1 MPGHS
6 SKGAGQMLDLRPTLL
21 VIGILLTTLGAAMLV
36 PALIDLQDNHTEWV
50 VFTASSG
57 FTLFVGV
64 SLTMATWGRTG
75 NLSIKQAIILTTVSW
90 VTLAGFAAIPLAWS
104 RLDLSYTNAFFEAM
118 SGLTT
123 TGSTIITNLDEVP
136 RGILLWR
143 ALLQW
148 LGGIG
153 IIVMA
158 IAVLPMLQ
166 IGGMQLFRMES
177 SDTSDKILPRAT
189 QIAGSITLVYIIITL
204 LNVFA
209 YVVAGM
215 GLFDAVA
222 HSMATIATGGFSTY
236 DASMAQFDSAAIE
249 GVTIVFMI
257 AGSLPFVLFLQALRG
272 DPGALWKDSQ
282 VRFFLLLISIS
293 VAIAFFYLVSVSTT
307 GVTTAFRL
315 AAFNI
320 VSVTTGT
327 GYATTDYGVWG
338 PFAQVFFFSMM
349 FIGGCAGSA
358 SCGIKVF
365 RIQIIFQNVRTYI
378 KRIAFPHGVFSTRF
392 NNRVL
397 PDNVSASVMS
407 FLYLYFLCFGILSIA
422 LNLTGLDN
430 LTALSAAA
438 SAMANVGPGL
448 GPVLGPSG
456 TYAEISDTAKWLL
469 SFGMLLGRLELLTV
483 LVIFTPA
490 FWQE

>member
-1 MPGHS
+1 
-6 SKGAGQMLDLRPTLL
+6 MLDLRPTML
-21 VIGILLTTLGAAMLV
+21 VIGILLTTLGAAMLL
-36 PALIDLQDNHTEWV
+36 PALIDLQDNHAEWV
-50 VFTASSG
+50 VFTASSV
-57 FTLFVGV
+57 FTLFVGM

-75 NLSIKQAIILTTVSW
+75 SLSIRQAIILTTVSW
-90 VTLAGFAAIPLAWS
+90 LTMAGFAAIPLAWS

-123 TGSTIITNLDEVP
+123 TGSTILTGLDEVP

-177 SDTSDKILPRAT
+177 SDTSEKILPRAT
-189 QIAGSITLVYIIITL
+189 QIAGSITLVYVAITIL
-204 LNVFA
+204 SIFSYVF
-209 YVVAGM
+209 AGM

-236 DASMAQFDSAAIE
+236 DASMGQFDSVAID
-249 GVTIVFMI
+249 GVTIIFMI

-272 DPGALWKDSQ
+272 DPKALWRDSQ
-282 VRFFLLLISIS
+282 VRFFLFLISIFIVMAS
-293 VAIAFFYLVSVSTT
+293 VYLMSVNAQSAA
-307 GVTTAFRL
+307 TAFRL
-315 AAFNI
+315 SAFNV
-320 VSVTTGT
+320 VSIITGT
-327 GYATTDYGVWG
+327 GYATTDYGTWG
-338 PFAQVFFFSMM
+338 PFAQVFFFAMM

-365 RIQIIFQNVRTYI
+365 RIQIILENVKAHLKHI
-378 KRIAFPHGVFSTRF
+378 VFPHGVFSVRF
-392 NNRVL
+392 NNRPL

-407 FLYLYFLCFGILSIA
+407 FLFLYFLCFGLLSIA

-430 LTALSAAA
+430 LSALSAAA

-448 GPVLGPSG
+448 GPMVGPSG
-456 TYAEISDTAKWLL
+456 TYAQISDTAKWLL

-483 LVIFTPA
+483 LVMFTPA

>member
-1 MPGHS
+1 
-6 SKGAGQMLDLRPTLL
+6 MLDLRPTML
-21 VIGILLTTLGAAMLV
+21 VIGILLTTLGAAMLL
-36 PALIDLQDNHTEWV
+36 PALVDLQDNHAEWM
-50 VFTASSG
+50 VFTASSA
-57 FTLFVGV
+57 FTLFIGM
-64 SLTMATWGRTG
+64 SLTMATWGRTDS
-75 NLSIKQAIILTTVSW
+75 LSIRQAIILTTVSW
-90 VTLAGFAAIPLAWS
+90 LAMAGFAAIPLAWS

-123 TGSTIITNLDEVP
+123 TGSTILTGLDKAP

-177 SDTSDKILPRAT
+177 SDTSEKILPRAT
-189 QIAGSITLVYIIITL
+189 QIAGSITLVYIAITIL
-204 LNVFA
+204 SIFS
-209 YVVAGM
+209 YVLAGM

-236 DASMAQFDSAAIE
+236 DASMGQFDSMAID

-272 DPGALWKDSQ
+272 DPRALWKDSQ
-282 VRFFLLLISIS
+282 VRFFLFLISIFIAMASIYLMS
-293 VAIAFFYLVSVSTT
+293 VNAKSAA
-307 GVTTAFRL
+307 TAFRL
-315 AAFNI
+315 SAFNV
-320 VSVTTGT
+320 VSIITGT
-327 GYATTDYGVWG
+327 GYATTDYGTWG
-338 PFAQVFFFSMM
+338 PFAQVFFFAMM

-358 SCGIKVF
+358 SCGIKIF
-365 RIQIIFQNVRTYI
+365 RIQIIFENVKAHLKHI
-378 KRIAFPHGVFSTRF
+378 IFPHGVFSVRF
-392 NNRVL
+392 NNRPL

-407 FLYLYFLCFGILSIA
+407 FLFLYFLCFGLLSIA

-448 GPVLGPSG
+448 GPVVGPSG
-456 TYAEISDTAKWLL
+456 TYAEISDAAKWLL

-483 LVIFTPA
+483 LVMFTPA

>member
-1 MPGHS
+1 
-6 SKGAGQMLDLRPTLL
+6 MLDLRPILL
-21 VIGILLTTLGAAMLV
+21 VIGILLTTLGVAMLI
-36 PALIDLQDNHTEWV
+36 PALIDLQDNHSEWI

-57 FTLFVGV
+57 FTLFVGI
-64 SLTMATWGRTG
+64 SLTMANWGRTS
-75 NLSIKQAIILTTVSW
+75 NLNIKQAIILTTASW
-90 VTLAGFAAIPLAWS
+90 VALAAFAAIPLTWS
-104 RLDLSYTNAFFEAM
+104 RLNIGYTNAYFEAM

-123 TGSTIITNLDEVP
+123 TGSTILTNLDNAP

-177 SDTSDKILPRAT
+177 SDTSEKILPRAT
-189 QIAGSITLVYIIITL
+189 QIAGSITIVYIAISVL
-204 LNVFA
+204 SVFA
-209 YVVAGM
+209 YVTAGM
-215 GLFDAVA
+215 GWFDAIA

-236 DASMAQFDSAAIE
+236 DGSIGQFNSATID
-249 GVTIVFMI
+249 GVTIIFMI

-272 DPGALWKDSQ
+272 DPKALFQDSQ
-282 VRFFLLLISIS
+282 VRCYLFFIIIFIL
-293 VAIAFFYLVSVSTT
+293 IAFLYQLGATDIVWSR
-307 GVTTAFRL
+307 AFQL
-315 AAFNI
+315 AAFNV
-320 VSVTTGT
+320 VSVISGT
-327 GYATTDYGVWG
+327 GYATTDYGTWG

-358 SCGIKVF
+358 SCGLKVF
-365 RIQIIFQNVRTYI
+365 RIQVIYENVRAHI
-378 KRIAFPHGVFSTRF
+378 KRIIFPHGIFSTRF
-392 NNRVL
+392 NKRAL

-407 FLYLYFLCFGILSIA
+407 FLFLYFLCFGFLSLA

-430 LTALSAAA
+430 LTSLSAAA

-456 TYAEISDTAKWLL
+456 NYAEISDTAKWLL

-483 LVIFTPA
+483 LVMFTPA

>member
-1 MPGHS
+1 
-6 SKGAGQMLDLRPTLL
+6 MLDLRPTML
-21 VIGILLTTLGAAMLV
+21 VIGILLTTLGVAMLL
-36 PALIDLQDNHTEWV
+36 PALIDLQDNHAEWM
-50 VFTASSG
+50 VFTASSA
-57 FTLFVGV
+57 FTLFVGMC
-64 SLTMATWGRTG
+64 LTMATWGRTG
-75 NLSIKQAIILTTVSW
+75 NLNIRQAIILTTVSW
-90 VTLAGFAAIPLAWS
+90 VTMAGFAAIPLAWS
-104 RLDLSYTNAFFEAM
+104 RLDLSYTDAFFEAM

-123 TGSTIITNLDEVP
+123 TGSTILTNLDGAP

-177 SDTSDKILPRAT
+177 SDTSEKILPRAT
-189 QIAGSITLVYIIITL
+189 QIAGSITVVYVAITVL
-204 LNVFA
+204 SVFA
-209 YVVAGM
+209 YVFAGM
-215 GLFDAVA
+215 GMFDAIA

-236 DASMAQFDSAAIE
+236 DASMSNFDSAAIDS
-249 GVTIVFMI
+249 VTIVFMI

-272 DPGALWKDSQ
+272 DPKTLWQDSQ
-282 VRFFLLLISIS
+282 VRFFLFLNAIF
-293 VAIAFFYLVSVSTT
+293 VAMVFFYLVNIIDFDVPR
-307 GVTTAFRL
+307 AFRL
-315 AAFNI
+315 AAFNV

-327 GYATTDYGVWG
+327 GYATADYGTWG
-338 PFAQVFFFSMM
+338 PFAQVFFFAMM

-365 RIQIIFQNVRTYI
+365 RIQIILENVKAHLKHI
-378 KRIAFPHGVFSTRF
+378 VFPHGVFSVRF
-392 NNRVL
+392 NNRPL

-407 FLYLYFLCFGILSIA
+407 FLFLYFLCFGILAIA

-448 GPVLGPSG
+448 GPVVGPSG
-456 TYAEISDTAKWLL
+456 TYAQISDTAKWLL

-483 LVIFTPA
+483 LVMFTPA

>member
-1 MPGHS
+1 
-6 SKGAGQMLDLRPTLL
+6 MLDLRPILL
-21 VIGILLTTLGAAMLV
+21 VIGILLTTLGVAMLL
-36 PALIDLQDNHTEWV
+36 PALIDIQDNHAEWV

-57 FTLFVGV
+57 FTLFVGI
-64 SLTMATWGRTG
+64 SLTMANWGRTG
-75 NLSIKQAIILTTVSW
+75 NLNIKQAIILTTVSW
-90 VTLAGFAAIPLAWS
+90 VALAAFAAIPLTWS
-104 RLDLSYTNAFFEAM
+104 RLNIGYTNAYFEAM

-123 TGSTIITNLDEVP
+123 TGSTILTNLDNAP

-177 SDTSDKILPRAT
+177 SDTSEKILPRAT
-189 QIAGSITLVYIIITL
+189 QIAGSITIVYIAISIL
-204 LNVFA
+204 SVFA
-209 YVVAGM
+209 YVAAGM
-215 GLFDAVA
+215 GLFDAIA

-236 DASMAQFDSAAIE
+236 DGSIGQFDSAAID
-249 GVTIVFMI
+249 GVTIIFMI

-272 DPGALWKDSQ
+272 DPKALWQDSQ
-282 VRFFLLLISIS
+282 VRCFLFLIIIFIL
-293 VAIAFFYLVSVSTT
+293 IAFIYLLGATDTVWSR
-307 GVTTAFRL
+307 AFRL
-315 AAFNI
+315 AAFNV
-320 VSVTTGT
+320 VSVISGT
-327 GYATTDYGVWG
+327 GYATSDYGTWG

-365 RIQIIFQNVRTYI
+365 RIQVIYENVRAHI
-378 KRIAFPHGVFSTRF
+378 KRIVFPHGIFSTRF
-392 NNRVL
+392 NKRAL

-407 FLYLYFLCFGILSIA
+407 FLFLYFLCFGFLSLA

-430 LTALSAAA
+430 LTSLSAAA

-483 LVIFTPA
+483 LVMFTPA